1 MGHSKFV
8 LRMDPADKILLKRKM
23 GDNGQAQLFLSK
35 NFADKSLPYV
45 PRLTGALRDSAR
57 VNPKSVSWNTPYAR
71 RQFYE
76 HKSKSMWHIKMW
88 RDRGKEIVDSVAQ
101 FCDCRVKR

>member
-1 MGHSKFV
+1 KCEPFV
-8 LRMDPADKILLKRKM
+8 PKLG
-23 GDNGQAQLFLSK
+23 GD
-35 NFADKSLPYV
+35 
-45 PRLTGALRDSAR
+45 LRDSAR
-57 VNPKSVSWNTPYAR
+57 VNRKSVSWDTPYAR

>member
-1 MGHSKFV
+1 MGQSKFV

-71 RQFYE
+71 RQFYVA
-76 HKSKSMWHIKMW
+76 KTVTLYL
-88 RDRGKEIVDSVAQ
+88 RPTGKPFIS
-101 FCDCRVKR
+101 